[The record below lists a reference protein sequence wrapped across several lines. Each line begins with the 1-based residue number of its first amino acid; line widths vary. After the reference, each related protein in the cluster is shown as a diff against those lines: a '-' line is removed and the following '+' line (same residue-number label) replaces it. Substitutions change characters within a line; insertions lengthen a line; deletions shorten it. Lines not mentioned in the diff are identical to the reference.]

1 MFDSG
6 KVKIPVHNIRK
17 NKPDGSFGN
26 VWTKGG
32 YIGGYILIDDET
44 VTLKYLGT
52 LGIFNRKTVKYSR
65 DKQEELLIRR
75 ILRIYDDEQDFSVSM
90 NPRDFEKFIKV
101 MKGK

>member
-6 KVKIPVHNIRK
+6 KVKISVHSIRK
-17 NKPDGSFGN
+17 NKPDGSLGN
-26 VWTKGG
+26 GWIKGG
-32 YIGGYILIDDET
+32 YGYILIDDET

-52 LGIFNRKTVKYSR
+52 LGIFDRRKLKYSR

-101 MKGK
+101 MKQE

>member
-6 KVKIPVHNIRK
+6 KVKIPVHSIRK
-17 NKPDGSFGN
+17 NKPDGSLGN
-26 VWTKGG
+26 GWTKGG
-32 YIGGYILIDDET
+32 YGYILIDDET

-101 MKGK
+101 MKQE